1 MIHLPRTKLALILLL
16 CLGVAEPG
24 YAPNIYWQKWTI
36 DASGNGADGV
46 HTGDINRDGLIDV
59 VSGWEQ
65 SGDLILYLNPG
76 PRVLRNTASWSRVDI
91 SAGEKIKGI
100 EDAAFADLDMDGFD
114 DTVIAAMEGNTQNL
128 AIHWLG
134 GTDLRNPDDWR
145 AKKLSPAKHA
155 GYMKARAAQLD
166 GVGGADI
173 VAGTK
178 SIDGLQASIYWF
190 KAPLGSHPAN
200 AGNWRRFFVGEV
212 DVKTVTLAIKDMDAD
227 TLPDIIFSGR
237 NGVGWFRNP
246 GAQALGESPGTAV
259 WERIIIT
266 DTGSEFG
273 FCNQIV
279 DEHEDIIVAT
289 SHKSGMVAKWLK
301 RLDSSG
307 RHWEE
312 YPITSD
318 TLRAAHSSSQKFVL
332 KGVACGYVDGD
343 NRIDVVF
350 TGSGHGH
357 GVFIMSPRAAIDS
370 GKAWDLTNLVP
381 YADNMKYDNLQL
393 VDMDNDGDLDILT
406 SEEGEGIF
414 TDGDGVLWFENPLK
428 SPQGDASSQTPS
440 AIK

>member
-1 MIHLPRTKLALILLL
+1 MIYLQRNKLALIFLL

-65 SGDLILYLNPG
+65 SGDLMLYLNPG
-76 PRVLRNTASWSRVDI
+76 PEALRNSASWPRVDI
-91 SAGEKIKGI
+91 SAGEAIKGI
-100 EDAAFADLDMDGFD
+100 EDAAFADLDLDGYD
-114 DTVIAAMEGNTQNL
+114 DAVISSMEGNTQNL

-134 GTDLRNPDDWR
+134 GTDLADPADWR
-145 AKKLSPAKHA
+145 AMKLAPAKHA
-155 GYMKARAAQLD
+155 GYMKARAAQMD
-166 GVGGADI
+166 GAGGADI

-178 SIDGLQASIYWF
+178 SMDGLRAGIYWF
-190 KAPLGSHPAN
+190 KAPQGSHPAN
-200 AGNWRRFFVGEV
+200 AGNWRRFPVGEV
-212 DVKTVTLAIKDMDAD
+212 DVKTVTLVIKDMDGD
-227 TLPDIIFSGR
+227 TLPDIVFSGR

-246 GAQALGESPGTAV
+246 GVHALGRSPGTAV
-259 WERIIIT
+259 WERIVIT
-266 DTGSEFG
+266 ETGSEFG
-273 FCNQIV
+273 FCAPIV
-279 DEHEDIIVAT
+279 NDLEDIVVAT

-318 TLRAAHSSSQKFVL
+318 KLRAENSSSRKFVL

-343 NRIDVVF
+343 DKIDVVF

-357 GVFIMSPRAAIDS
+357 GVFIMSPRADITS
-370 GKAWDLTNLVP
+370 GKAWDLANIAP

-393 VDMDNDGDLDILT
+393 VDMDNDGDLDVLT

-414 TDGDGVLWFENPLK
+414 TVGDGVLWFENPLK
-428 SPQGDASSQTPS
+428 
-440 AIK
+440 